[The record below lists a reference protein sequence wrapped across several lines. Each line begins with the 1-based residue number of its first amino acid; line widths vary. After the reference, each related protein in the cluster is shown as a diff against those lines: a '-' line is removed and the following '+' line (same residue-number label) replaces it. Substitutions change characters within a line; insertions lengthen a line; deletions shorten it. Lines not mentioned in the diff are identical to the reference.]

1 MVGHQLI
8 AEDTTGVPLQP
19 FGKNAFEGVVV
30 SVLLEN
36 IISDETKVSGVFV
49 WQFPTKQRC
58 QESLFGSF
66 RTLGRPRGRSVDSR
80 SRRRAV
86 DSTHVSLPKG
96 LPRLTLQRTASTSFS
111 LSGSFTRLTQFG
123 SLGSGHADNN
133 LGSGSG
139 WVAQRYNDPHR
150 QSSARSTK
158 SARTAF
164 RSTYRATT
172 KKCSSSWMGKLL
184 NRPWY
189 KCPCPEVP

>member
-1 MVGHQLI
+1 MKTWLPWCLSSAVL
-8 AEDTTGVPLQP
+8 
-19 FGKNAFEGVVV
+19 VV
-30 SVLLEN
+30 SGCRSTTPPGPTGRN
-36 IISDETKVSGVFV
+36 KGVRTGRNKGGRIKGV
-49 WQFPTKQRC
+49 RRKQRC

-80 SRRRAV
+80 SRRRTV

-96 LPRLTLQRTASTSFS
+96 LPRLTLQRTASTSLS
-111 LSGSFTRLTQFG
+111 LSGSLTRLTQFG

-139 WVAQRYNDPHR
+139 WVVQRYNDPHR